1 MTIVICLIE
10 ATVELT
16 AKDGAAKLV
25 EGGTDATSRPLAKLK
40 PRHYSGTAKSLI
52 KYRAIDTSS
61 LGTLDTADSNNNFE
75 LEEFG
80 SEHEAINSEV
90 LLKHHSDLV
99 TENLSLPS
107 LPAVAM
113 RVCELI
119 NNADVDVDKLARTT
133 NTDPAIAAD
142 LIRAANSP
150 PYRGQ
155 SPIDQC
161 DNAVVRL
168 GLQTSRQL
176 VSSFAVN
183 ELFNSDSPLLEKR
196 TGELWRHSTEI
207 AAISYVIA
215 SKTKTLAPEQ
225 PPLLVGILHDI
236 GALPLLTYSQNVAE
250 LADDPAALEA
260 FLVKNLGRIGTV
272 ILEKWDFPRSLV
284 CAIESCDDWL
294 RGTEDPSDYA
304 DVVIIAQLHSFI
316 GTDSMPD
323 IPPMDEL
330 PAFRKLAGNGLS
342 PNLSVEIIHKAKQE
356 IEQVRELLSS

>member
-1 MTIVICLIE
+1 M
-10 ATVELT
+10 
-16 AKDGAAKLV
+16 
-25 EGGTDATSRPLAKLK
+25 
-40 PRHYSGTAKSLI
+40 H
-52 KYRAIDTSS
+52 
-61 LGTLDTADSNNNFE
+61 
-75 LEEFG
+75 
-80 SEHEAINSEV
+80 
-90 LLKHHSDLV
+90 
-99 TENLSLPS
+99 
-107 LPAVAM
+107 
-113 RVCELI
+113 VCELI
-119 NNADVDVDKLARTT
+119 DNADVDVDKLARTT
-133 NTDPAIAAD
+133 NTDPAIAAN

-215 SKTKTLAPEQ
+215 SKTKTLGPEQ
-225 PPLLVGILHDI
+225 ALLAGLLHDI

-250 LADDPAALEA
+250 LADDPTALEA
-260 FLVKNLGRIGTV
+260 FLAKNRGRIGTM

-304 DVVIIAQLHSFI
+304 DVVIITQLHSFI